1 MVIRE
6 LYDPVPHI
14 IVDNFLSTKENLQV
28 LEYIEQQLSAFSY
41 GTVTNPAGEQEF
53 NLDYK
58 RNGNIWLDPFEC
70 DIVNL
75 FRNHMY
81 DIQTD
86 IEELDHT
93 NKQHEILLS
102 QYVTGDYYNWHT
114 DLGGHC
120 TWNYFAY
127 KEPKGFTGGDFLLSD
142 STLDQ
147 NTPGSYT
154 TIECA
159 NNRLV
164 IFPAKYQHAVGQVQ
178 GQFIDFMN
186 LRYSVQFFFK

>member
-1 MVIRE
+1 MVIQE

-14 IVDNFLSTKENLQV
+14 IVDNFLSTKENTQV
-28 LEYIEQQLSAFSY
+28 LEYIEQRLSSFSD
-41 GTVTNPAGEQEF
+41 GTVTNPAGRQEY

-70 DIVNL
+70 NIVDM

-86 IEELDHT
+86 VEQLDHT
-93 NKQHEILLS
+93 NRQHEVLLS

-114 DLGGHC
+114 DLDGHC

-127 KEPKGFTGGDFLLSD
+127 KEPRRFSGGDFLLSD
-142 STLDQ
+142 QIVDG
-147 NTPGSYT
+147 NTPTNYK
-154 TIECA
+154 TINCM

-164 IFPAKYQHAVGQVQ
+164 IFPAKYQHSVTPVSGPFV
-178 GQFIDFMN
+178 DFMH
-186 LRYSVQFFFK
+186 LRYSVQIFFR

>member
-6 LYDPVPHI
+6 FYNPVPHI
-14 IVDNFLSTKENLQV
+14 IVDNFLSTQENLSV
-28 LEYIEQQLSAFSY
+28 LEYIEKYLPVFAH
-41 GTVTNPAGEQEF
+41 GTVTNPAGRQEY

-58 RNGNIWLDPFEC
+58 RNGNIWLDPFDC

-75 FRNHMY
+75 FRNHMF

-86 IEELDHT
+86 IEDLDHT

-102 QYVTGDYYNWHT
+102 QYVSGDYYNWHA

-127 KEPKGFTGGDFLLSD
+127 KEPKGFVGGDFMLSD
-142 STLDQ
+142 STVG
-147 NTPGSYT
+147 NATPTKYT
-154 TIECA
+154 TIECV

-164 IFPAKYQHAVGQVQ
+164 IFPAKYQHAVTQVE
-178 GQFIDFMN
+178 GQFLDFMN
-186 LRYSVQFFFK
+186 SRYSIQFFFR

>member
-14 IVDNFLSTKENLQV
+14 IVDNFLSTRENLQV
-28 LEYIEQQLSAFSY
+28 LEYIEEHLTAFAH
-41 GTVTNPAGEQEF
+41 GTVTNPAGEQEH

-58 RNGNIWLDPFEC
+58 RNGNIWLDLFEC

-75 FRNHMY
+75 FRNHMF

-93 NKQHEILLS
+93 NRPHEILLS
-102 QYVTGDYYNWHT
+102 QYMSGDYYNWHT

-127 KEPKGFTGGDFLLSD
+127 KEPKGFVGGDFMLSNRTVD
-142 STLDQ
+142 NL
-147 NTPGSYT
+147 TPTTYT
-154 TIECA
+154 TIECL

-164 IFPAKYQHAVGQVQ
+164 IFPAVYQHAVGTVQ
-178 GQFIDFMN
+178 GTFVDFMN
-186 LRYSVQFFFK
+186 LRYSIQIFFR

>member
-6 LYDPVPHI
+6 LYNPVPHI
-14 IVDNFLSTKENLQV
+14 IVDDFLSTKENLQV
-28 LEYIEQQLSAFSY
+28 LDYIKKQLSTFAN
-41 GTVTNPAGEQEF
+41 GTVTNSAGQQELK
-53 NLDYK
+53 LDYK

-75 FRNHMY
+75 FRNHMF

-93 NKQHEILLS
+93 NRSHEVLLS
-102 QYVTGDYYNWHT
+102 QYTIGDYYNWHT
-114 DLGGHC
+114 DLDGHC

-127 KEPKGFTGGDFLLSD
+127 QEPKQFAGGDFLLSD
-142 STLDQ
+142 SVMDKI
-147 NTPGSYT
+147 TPTTYT
-154 TIECA
+154 TIECV

-164 IFPAKYQHAVGQVQ
+164 IFPAKYQHAVGQVK
-178 GQFIDFMN
+178 GQFVDFMN
-186 LRYSVQFFFK
+186 LRYSVQVFFK

>member
-14 IVDNFLSTKENLQV
+14 IVDNFLSTRENLEV
-28 LEYIEQQLSAFSY
+28 LEYIEEHLTAFAH
-41 GTVTNPAGEQEF
+41 GTVTNPTGQQEY

-58 RNGNIWLDPFEC
+58 RNGNIWLDPFDC
-70 DIVNL
+70 KVVDL
-75 FRNHMY
+75 FRNHMF

-102 QYVTGDYYNWHT
+102 QYVSGDYYNWHT

-127 KEPKGFTGGDFLLSD
+127 KEPKGFVGGNFMLSNSLLD
-142 STLDQ
+142 
-147 NTPGSYT
+147 NTTPTTYT
-154 TIECA
+154 TIECL

-164 IFPAKYQHAVGQVQ
+164 IFPAKYQHAVSPVEGSFV
-178 GQFIDFMN
+178 DFMN
-186 LRYSVQFFFK
+186 LRYSIQIFFR